1 MSADIGARVGIDG
14 ERAFRDSL
22 GAINSQMRTLGTEM
36 QSVVSA
42 FTGMED
48 SEQSVTARTDVLQR
62 SVNTAR
68 EKIQL
73 LTGQSD
79 RAKARLTV
87 LATELENA
95 RNAFGEN
102 SVEATNA
109 QNAYNRQVT
118 AVNRLQTQINSTTTE
133 MNRMQTEMRQLGG
146 SADDLSGDLGD
157 TERSASTLSDVFK
170 GSLAAGIATAG
181 IKALADGLKS
191 LVGALKDTVVGTAQY
206 ADDIAT
212 LSVQTGISTDK
223 LQEYNY
229 MTGLADVELETIT
242 GSMSKLTK
250 NMATAQ
256 KGTGDAAA
264 AFEALG
270 VSTTNSDGSLRDNEA
285 VFGDVINKLGEMTNE
300 TERDAYAM
308 QIFGKSAQ
316 DLNPLI
322 ALGADGFNNLAQEAK
337 DMGYVLDEDAL
348 GSMLAVADAMDRTER
363 AADTIKNQ
371 ISTQLAPV
379 ITELTDS
386 FIGWAQSVDWGA
398 VGDKI
403 GGVMESISS
412 FVGEIVDN
420 KETILSTI
428 TGIAA
433 GLLAWNVAGII
444 TGVVGAIRGV
454 DAATRTAAATQAI
467 FNAVMKA
474 NPIVLVVSLLVG
486 LVAALVT
493 AYKTNEDFRNKV
505 NAAWS
510 AVKEHVAG
518 TIEGVKKTV
527 DDMKEKFRL
536 FVEWFTDIPNQMKEI
551 GKNLITGLWN
561 GITDKVEWL
570 KGKVSGVVD
579 KIKGWFTGQDGFDT
593 HSPSKW
599 SEKVMGWVM
608 QGMAVG
614 VNKTKAIAIAAAK
627 NATDDVKEVFAGTAE
642 DIQKSSEEIAAAV
655 ENMRNKLSEYGSL
668 TETVDTED
676 GSIFKLS
683 NLQDD
688 IDAIEKYGQALAD
701 IKAKGVSDGL
711 FAEITDMNI
720 DDAMKYMNELLSMTD
735 EGLTDY
741 VSLYDKKQKAAE
753 EVAKK
758 FYGVGEQAAES
769 LTEGM
774 QVNSVD
780 VGENITEAVSSA
792 VVDASQ
798 ATDTMGQIVSGIQA
812 QEPVLMDYITAL
824 NEKLLSL
831 AIGFQG
837 DYIDIGK
844 MMMDGVSEGVENGQ
858 SRLINTITK
867 VLRAAVRA
875 AREEMDINSPSGVFE
890 EIGDYM
896 GQGVDVGWIARM
908 KSVTK
913 NIRNSLADITK
924 TPSLSLSGAGSSVS
938 KSYSFGDTHFH
949 IGTVNNGNGRDTK
962 ILAQELE
969 FDRRVKLDATGG

>member
-62 SVNTAR
+62 SIGTAQ

-79 RAKARLTV
+79 RAKARLAV

-95 RNAFGEN
+95 KNAFGEN

-146 SADDLSGDLGD
+146 SADDLSGDLGE

-270 VSTTNSDGSLRDNEA
+270 VSVKDKATGELRDNED

-300 TERDAYAM
+300 TERDAAAM
-308 QIFGKSAQ
+308 AIFGKSAQ

-322 ALGADGFNNLAQEAK
+322 TLGADGFNNLAQEAK

-386 FIGWAQSVDWGA
+386 FIAWAQSVDWGA
-398 VGDKI
+398 VGDEI

-454 DAATRTAAATQAI
+454 DAATKTAAATQAI

-614 VNKTKAIAIAAAK
+614 VNKTKAIAITAAK
-627 NATDDVKEVFAGTAE
+627 NATEDVKEVFSHTAE

-668 TETVDTED
+668 TETVDTKD
-676 GSIFKLS
+676 GSIFRLS

-711 FAEITDMNI
+711 FAEITDMGI
-720 DDAMKYMNELLSMTD
+720 DDAMKYMGELLSMTD

-758 FYGVGEQAAES
+758 FYGVGEQAAEI

-774 QVNSVD
+774 QANSETI
-780 VGENITEAVSSA
+780 GTEVTTAINTA
-792 VVDASQ
+792 VVDATAET
-798 ATDTMGQIVSGIQA
+798 ATMAQIVSGMQG

-867 VLRAAVRA
+867 VLREAVRA

-896 GQGVDVGWIARM
+896 GQGVDVGWIGRM

-938 KSYSFGDTHFH
+938 KSYSFGDTNVY
-949 IGTVNNGNGRDTK
+949 IGSVKSEADAK
-962 ILAQELE
+962 ILARELE
-969 FDRRVKLDATGG
+969 FERRVKLDATGG